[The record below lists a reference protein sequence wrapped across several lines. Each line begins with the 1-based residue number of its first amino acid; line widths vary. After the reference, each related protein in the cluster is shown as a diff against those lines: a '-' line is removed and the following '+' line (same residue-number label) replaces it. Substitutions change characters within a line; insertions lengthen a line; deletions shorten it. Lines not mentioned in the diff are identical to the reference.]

1 MAFWRKINPTGA
13 IGDFITVFRQAG
25 TNRWYFAGL
34 AALTTF
40 GVFSIMSGES
50 WKKQRFLPDI
60 TYITSWPA
68 DRTEEETRAF
78 IAENQ
83 RRKEQREELQRQY
96 DEEGR
101 KMWKAVGRASGL
113 DVEAMEAKAKA
124 EAAADKA
131 RAEAEAAKLIAPAS
145 EAPATPPA
153 PAQPPAAPESP
164 AVVP

>member
-1 MAFWRKINPTGA
+1 
-13 IGDFITVFRQAG
+13 
-25 TNRWYFAGL
+25 
-34 AALTTF
+34 
-40 GVFSIMSGES
+40 MSGES
-50 WKKQRFLPDI
+50 WKKQRFLPEI

-68 DRTEEETRAF
+68 DRTEDETRAF

-101 KMWKAVGRASGL
+101 RMWKAVGRASGL
-113 DVEAMEAKAKA
+113 DVEAMEAKARA

-131 RAEAEAAKLIAPAS
+131 KADAEAAKLINPAAV
-145 EAPATPPA
+145 APATAPA
-153 PAQPPAAPESP
+153 PVPTPAAPESP